1 VRLTVPGHCYIREEP
16 IAAASDSLDEAGI
29 LRRIAQCFSNLGNC
43 FVEAV
48 IEVNDRVRPKLATQ
62 FFPGEQL
69 ARPFKQHGQQLK
81 RLLLQPDASTALGQF
96 ARSNIGFKDSKAQSL
111 VLLSGSQ
118 DSPLISYAAPP
129 QAARVKVV
137 LDDFQF
143 PSVFASEDTRDA
155 GFIPEANK
163 KDLLMRIA

>member
-1 VRLTVPGHCYIREEP
+1 MTVPSHYYIREEP

-29 LRRIAQCFSNLGNC
+29 LGRIAQCFSNLGNC

-48 IEVNDRVRPKLATQ
+48 IEVYDRVRPKLGAQ

-69 ARPFKQHGQQLK
+69 TRSLKQHGPQLK
-81 RLLLQPDASTALGQF
+81 RLLLQPDGLTALGQF
-96 ARSNIGFKDSKAQSL
+96 AGSNIGFKNAKAQSL
-111 VLLSGSQ
+111 VLLSGPQ

-143 PSVFASEDTRDA
+143 QSVFVSEDTRDA
-155 GFIPEANK
+155 GFIPEENK